1 MRAIGWMALAATV
14 TLAACGDDN
23 GSTGPGPG
31 NPGSSGFSAKVSGDV
46 QVPSVKGAALF
57 GTAVDEAQ
65 GEVFGLEMSESG
77 SGGSLIQIVRLGGQV
92 PAVGTYD
99 IKDALNTTPGSGDF
113 VATAFDTDNG
123 QPAAI
128 FVATGGTLKVTQ
140 SSATAFKGTFTF
152 DAQGGLF
159 SDPETTLN
167 ITVEGTF
174 NASPATGA
182 IQITSLRT
190 R

>member
-14 TLAACGDDN
+14 TLAACGSDDN
-23 GSTGPGPG
+23 STGPG
-31 NPGSSGFSAKVSGDV
+31 NPGGSSGFTAKVSGDV

-65 GEVFGLEMSESG
+65 GEVFGLEMSETG
-77 SGGSLIQIVRLGGQV
+77 AGGSLIQIVRLGGQV
-92 PAVGTYD
+92 PGVGTYD
-99 IKDALNTTPGSGDF
+99 IKDALNTTPGSGEF
-113 VATAFDTDNG
+113 VATAFDTENG

-182 IQITSLRT
+182 IQITSLRA